1 MDYKKDEIQQHFN
14 DYLEYRR
21 GSQTDIDELR
31 DELIHDCFNSNY
43 YIIGRHRAREW
54 MGEEAFN
61 IVSFI
66 KDYEEMSFGEILTD
80 LSEPERVLNMY
91 VYIIGEEIVA
101 DYINKLEKW
110 TWGKVA

>member
-1 MDYKKDEIQQHFN
+1 MNEIVNNF
-14 DYLEYRR
+14 
-21 GSQTDIDELR
+21 
-31 DELIHDCFNSNY
+31 
-43 YIIGRHRAREW
+43 III
-54 MGEEAFN
+54 MNPFFN

-91 VYIIGEEIVA
+91 VYMIGEEIVA